1 MIVWNGKNTSAIRMA
16 LQEHMVQAEL
26 DGTRLH
32 LHGLGLNT
40 HLSEGD
46 AIDMAGDRL
55 QIKRRVPNLFDPYV
69 TWTGANVF
77 EFEDFLKLYGVRF
90 EIVGERLTVHG
101 GGKLLASLGRGDRV
115 TTSAGQVVVTR
126 AGQHHRH

>member
-46 AIDMAGDRL
+46 AIDLDGDRL
-55 QIKRRVPNLFDPYV
+55 QIRRRAPNLLDPYV
-69 TWTGANVF
+69 TWKGHNVF

-90 EIVGERLTVHG
+90 EVVGDRLNVHG
-101 GGKLLASLGRGDRV
+101 GDQLIATLGRGDRV
-115 TTSAGQVVVTR
+115 TKSDGQVIVTR
-126 AGQHHRH
+126 AGEHHRH

>member
-1 MIVWNGKNTSAIRMA
+1 MIVWNGRNTSAIRMA

-26 DGTRLH
+26 DGSRLH

-40 HLSEGD
+40 HISEGD
-46 AIDMAGDRL
+46 AIAVDGDRL
-55 QIKRRVPNLFDPYV
+55 QIQRKQPNLHDPYV

-90 EIVGERLTVHG
+90 EVAGDNLNVHG
-101 GGKLLASLGRGDRV
+101 GDKLLACLRRGDRV
-115 TTSAGQVVVTR
+115 TKSAGQIIVSR
-126 AGQHHRH
+126 AGQHHGH